1 MYRDL
6 TYLEAESGLTF
17 SEEKS
22 QCLLII
28 YGRKTWNDMRDYGE
42 AGDPAGYA
50 CSSQYFVKYPGCKE
64 RQTFGKQVSF
74 NGVWLFSLVLLI
86 RVSLRLIYLQITAG
100 GRIAGWLGGMRAMTS
115 VKKGQPKYLE
125 QAGK

>member
-64 RQTFGKQVSF
+64 RDKRLANRF
-74 NGVWLFSLVLLI
+74 LLM
-86 RVSLRLIYLQITAG
+86 VYGFFL
-100 GRIAGWLGGMRAMTS
+100 
-115 VKKGQPKYLE
+115 
-125 QAGK
+125 